1 VSTPLSRRL
10 LLKLGGGATARARR
24 SGFGPG
30 ALPFSE
36 PPLPG
41 NPSGGKD
48 LEQAQA
54 GLRTR
59 TRAAGLAVPAR

>member
-1 VSTPLSRRL
+1 V
-10 LLKLGGGATARARR
+10 GAAARARR
-24 SGFGPG
+24 SGLGPG

-41 NPSGGKD
+41 NPSGGED
-48 LEQAQA
+48 LEQAQS
-54 GLRTR
+54 GLRAH